1 MLMEPVVLMTA
12 ELNVLTDGRKDRPT
26 STPMIMYA
34 KIKVPKYLSYEDHAT
49 AVPME
54 LEIYF

>member
-12 ELNVLTDGRKDRPT
+12 ELNVLMDGRKDRPT

-34 KIKVPKYLSYEDHAT
+34 KIKVPKDLSYEDNST
-49 AVPME
+49 AVPCT
-54 LEIYF
+54 